1 MPFLQMHVS
10 ISQPLELI
18 YSDVWGPA
26 STLSNSGACYYISF
40 LDDAT
45 KFLWLF
51 PLKLKSDAYQT
62 FLNFQTIIE
71 R

>member
-1 MPFLQMHVS
+1 MPFIKMHVAV
-10 ISQPLELI
+10 SQPLELI

-26 STLSNSGACYYISF
+26 STLSTSGARYYISF

-62 FLNFQTIIE
+62 FLSF
-71 R
+71 